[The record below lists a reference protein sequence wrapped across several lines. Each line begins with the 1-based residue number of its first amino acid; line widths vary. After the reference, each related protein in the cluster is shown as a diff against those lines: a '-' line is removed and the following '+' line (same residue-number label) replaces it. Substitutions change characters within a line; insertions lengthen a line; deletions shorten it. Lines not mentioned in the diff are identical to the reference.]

1 MSGDGFRRRPIFA
14 AGFRGRATRWHGPVP
29 LGCGPWSVRQELN
42 LRPSGPKPDALPGC
56 ATHGRK
62 TKEACPRFHFGCVLT
77 RRAARWARPRQTSL
91 HRSDQLMHIPPDR
104 RRGNFW
110 RWGEGTPEME
120 SGKTKRP
127 GTLRCPGL
135 FARELERCA
144 PTRDLHP
151 GAPDEPRTDHPR
163 ADGLRLGWRTRCSD
177 AKTTTGATACRNH
190 GRTRRARAVGP
201 RRVECW

>member
-14 AGFRGRATRWHGPVP
+14 AGFRGAGHALAWPGPARV
-29 LGCGPWSVRQELN
+29 WSVWQELN

-62 TKEACPRFHFGCVLT
+62 TNNACRASISVVSSRDGPRAGRGPVE
-77 RRAARWARPRQTSL
+77 RRCTGVINSCTSRQTV
-91 HRSDQLMHIPPDR
+91 DAAI
-104 RRGNFW
+104 
-110 RWGEGTPEME
+110 
-120 SGKTKRP
+120 SGGGVKAHPKWKAAKTKRP

-163 ADGLRLGWRTRCSD
+163 ADGLRLWRRTRCSG